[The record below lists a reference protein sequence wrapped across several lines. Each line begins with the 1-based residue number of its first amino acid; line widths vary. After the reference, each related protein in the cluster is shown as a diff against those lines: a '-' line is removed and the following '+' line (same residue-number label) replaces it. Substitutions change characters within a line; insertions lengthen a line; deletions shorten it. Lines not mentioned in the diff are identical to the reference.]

1 MFITLY
7 GINNIG
13 KSTQAKRLVEQLRNE
28 GYDAVYVKY
37 PVYDVEPSGPYINNY
52 LRGDASGNAS
62 GDADADGSRREDMT
76 EDELQ
81 MWFAINRYQFEP
93 TLKSWLAEGKI
104 VVAED
109 YRGTGI
115 AWGTVKG
122 ADTEWLERVN
132 SHLLDEDLVIMLDGE
147 RFIRAKEAGHMHE
160 DNDEFMKRSSEVHT
174 YLAAKYGWNVVSVIP
189 GDIDGTLDR
198 VWEIVRL
205 HLPQG
210 SA

>member
-13 KSTQAKRLVEQLRNE
+13 KTTQAKRLVEMLEDE
-28 GYDAVYVKY
+28 GHEVEYVKY
-37 PVYDVEPSGPYINNY
+37 PVYDIEPSGHYINDY
-52 LRGDASGNAS
+52 LRGDA
-62 GDADADGSRREDMT
+62 EMT

-81 MWFAINRYQFEP
+81 MWFALNRYQFEP
-93 TLKSWLAEGKI
+93 KLKEYLDAGKI

-122 ADTEWLERVN
+122 ADTEWLEQIN
-132 SHLLDEDLVIMLDGE
+132 SHLVDEDLVIMLDGK
-147 RFIRAKEAGHMHE
+147 RNIGAKETGHAHE
-160 DNDEFMKRSSEVHT
+160 DNDDFMSKSRKVHLD
-174 YLAAKYGWNVVSVIP
+174 LAERYGWNVVPVIT
-189 GDIDGTLDR
+189 GDIEGTAEGI
-198 VWEIVRL
+198 WEIVRL
-205 HLPQG
+205 HLPPK